1 MEIDGLENAMIF
13 LGTKLNEFSDKISIE
28 RFNDL
33 YKIDK
38 YGKMIASAMEY
49 AKDLNVD
56 IENANALDDLIV
68 SVGGKIDEIQYVL
81 NRSKEEADECEKLKI
96 ILRDLQIVHFGL
108 IGLLLVK
115 MDFVDVD
122 EIIRERAS

>member
-1 MEIDGLENAMIF
+1 MEIDGLENVMIF
-13 LGTKLNEFSDKISIE
+13 LETKLSEFSDKISIE

-33 YKIDK
+33 YRIDK
-38 YGKMIASAMEY
+38 YGKMIASAIEY

-56 IENANALDDLIV
+56 IENTNALNDLIV

-81 NRSKEEADECEKLKI
+81 NQSKEETDECEMLKI

-108 IGLLLVK
+108 IGILLVK
-115 MDFVDVD
+115 MEFVDVD
-122 EIIRERAS
+122 KIIRERAS

>member
-13 LGTKLNEFSDKISIE
+13 LETKLSEFSDKISIE

-33 YKIDK
+33 YRIDK
-38 YGKMIASAMEY
+38 YGKMIASAIEY

-56 IENANALDDLIV
+56 IENTHALNDLIV
-68 SVGGKIDEIQYVL
+68 SVGGKIDEILYVL
-81 NRSKEEADECEKLKI
+81 NQSKEETDECEKLKI

-108 IGLLLVK
+108 IGILLVK
-115 MDFVDVD
+115 MEFVDVD
-122 EIIRERAS
+122 KIIRERAS